1 MVGSELTTWVVPSA
15 RCPNG
20 CGLREPQF
28 HAAQRAQC
36 GTSGTVLWKRQRL
49 PWDCGGLWVGIS
61 VGMGEMVVDLM
72 HIFWWFGYENKL
84 SLFIYI
90 YLYIYVCVSVCVT
103 ACSHTKATHVS
114 PGWGN
119 CPCGFAWGDSNG
131 SLAIFFLWRLMLF
144 VRGVILQIMIIWWL
158 VKKLGI

>member
-49 PWDCGGLWVGIS
+49 PGDCGGLWVGIS

-90 YLYIYVCVSVCVT
+90 YIYIYIHVCVCLCVLQHVVTLKQHMFRLAEET
-103 ACSHTKATHVS
+103 ALAASPEETPTAPWRFFFVATDAFCSGGYTTNHDHMMVS
-114 PGWGN
+114 
-119 CPCGFAWGDSNG
+119 
-131 SLAIFFLWRLMLF
+131 
-144 VRGVILQIMIIWWL
+144 
-158 VKKLGI
+158 